1 MALKGRARAQAGPQ
15 AAAPGAASGRVESPV
30 TVEGTIV
37 RVNGPMV
44 EIEGLAGVSLA
55 DLVEVGPGRLP
66 GEVTGIRGA
75 IMTAQVYEY
84 TGGLRVGDQA
94 TSDRQP
100 LSVRLGPGLIGGVFD
115 GLLRPLARAPD
126 FLSPGAFA
134 GTAAHGSEAEFRPS
148 GRVGSLVSAG
158 AVLGRVRESLAIDQ
172 AIQVPPG
179 IAGELRHL
187 ALAGRY
193 APDAVIAQVAD
204 VDVRLSSL
212 WPVRR
217 PRPFAERLDLE
228 APLATGQ
235 RVLDL
240 FFPLTRG
247 STAAVP
253 GGFGTGKT
261 ILLEQIAKW
270 CDADVIVYVGC
281 GERGNEMSDALSE
294 LRELVDPR
302 TGRPLLE
309 RTVIIANTSNMPVM
323 ARELSIYTG
332 ITVAEFYRDMGFDAV
347 VIADSTSRW
356 AEALR
361 ESASRTGALPVEE
374 GYPAELPSQLAAFY
388 ERAGRLRTL
397 GGGDATVSIIAS
409 VSPPGGDKTE
419 PVTSHTRR
427 FVRTYWSLDRD
438 LAAARHYPSV
448 SWRDSFARDA
458 SRLGVWHAANGDPNW
473 LGRRGQA
480 MAILAQADRLQ
491 SVAELIG
498 AASLPDPERVVL
510 LTARLLHEAVLQQ
523 SAVSDN
529 DAYCAPAKQA
539 ALLDLVLAVHARCLD
554 LVGQGVHASELE
566 EVDLSDAA
574 RARDEVGP
582 DDAAAVGTIR
592 DSILGRL
599 AGLAP

>member
-1 MALKGRARAQAGPQ
+1 MNEAERARV
-15 AAAPGAASGRVESPV
+15 APVATAPAEVPGRVESPAAI
-30 TVEGTIV
+30 EGTVV

-44 EIEGLAGVSLA
+44 AIEGLAGVSLA
-55 DLVEVGPGRLP
+55 DLVEVGPRRLP
-66 GEVTGIRGA
+66 GEVTGIRGS

-94 TSDRQP
+94 TSNRLP

-115 GLLRPLARAPD
+115 GLLRPLALAPD
-126 FLSPGAFA
+126 FLGSGAFA
-134 GTAAHGSEAEFRPS
+134 GAAARGVEVEFRPS
-148 GRVGSLVSAG
+148 GLVGRLVSGG
-158 AVLGRVRESLAIDQ
+158 AVLGRVRESLAID
-172 AIQVPPG
+172 ATIQVPPG

-187 ALAGRY
+187 APAGFY
-193 APDAVIAQVAD
+193 APDAVIAQVGD

-228 APLATGQ
+228 APLTTGQ

-294 LRELVDPR
+294 LRELIDPR
-302 TGRPLLE
+302 TDRPLLE
-309 RTVIIANTSNMPVM
+309 RTVIVANTSNMPVM
-323 ARELSIYTG
+323 ARELSIHTG
-332 ITVAEFYRDMGFDAV
+332 ITVAEFYRDMGFDTV

-397 GGGDATVSIIAS
+397 GGHEASVSIIAS

-419 PVTSHTRR
+419 PVTAHTRR

-458 SRLGVWHAANGDPNW
+458 ERLGAWHAANGDPDW
-473 LGRRGQA
+473 LRRRSEA
-480 MAILAQADRLQ
+480 MAILAEADRLQ
-491 SVAELIG
+491 SIAELIG
-498 AASLPDPERVVL
+498 VASLPDPERVIL
-510 LTARLLHEAVLQQ
+510 LTARLLHQAVLQQ

-539 ALLDLVLAVHARCLD
+539 ALLDLVLAVHASAAD
-554 LVGQGVHASELE
+554 LVERGVPASELE

-574 RARDEVGP
+574 RARDEVGT
-582 DDAAAVGTIR
+582 DDAAAVATVKEL
-592 DSILGRL
+592 ILRRL
-599 AGLAP
+599 AGMAP

>member
-1 MALKGRARAQAGPQ
+1 MALTERSRVRQGLAGTSPDERPAESRAP
-15 AAAPGAASGRVESPV
+15 
-30 TVEGTIV
+30 VEGTVV

-44 EIEGLAGVSLA
+44 EIEGIDGVSLA
-55 DLVEVGPGRLP
+55 DVVEVGQGMLP
-66 GEVTGIRGA
+66 GEVIGIRGP
-75 IMTAQVYEY
+75 ITTAQVYEY
-84 TGGLRVGDQA
+84 TGGLRVGDRA
-94 TSDRQP
+94 TSQRRP

-115 GLLRPLARAPD
+115 GLLRPLAGAPD
-126 FLSPGAFA
+126 FLSPGASA
-134 GTAAHGSEAEFRPS
+134 GAGPDAPAVEFRPAATVGAAVS
-148 GRVGSLVSAG
+148 GG
-158 AVLGRVRESLAIDQ
+158 AVLGWVRESLAIDQ
-172 AIQVPPG
+172 AILVPPG
-179 IAGELRHL
+179 VAGQLRHL
-187 ALAGRY
+187 APPARC
-193 APDAVIAQVAD
+193 APDEVIARVGA

-212 WPVRR
+212 WPVRT

-228 APLATGQ
+228 APLTTGQ

-240 FFPLTRG
+240 FFPLTKG
-247 STAAVP
+247 STASVP

-281 GERGNEMSDALSE
+281 GERGNEMSDALVE
-294 LRELVDPR
+294 LGELLDPR

-332 ITVAEFYRDMGFDAV
+332 ITVAEFYRDVGFDTV

-388 ERAGRLRTL
+388 ERAGRYRTL
-397 GGGDATVSIIAS
+397 GGGDASVSIIAS

-438 LAAARHYPSV
+438 LAAARHYPSL

-458 SRLGVWHAANGDPNW
+458 SRLGAWHTAHGDPGW
-473 LGRRGQA
+473 LERRGQA
-480 MAILAQADRLQ
+480 MAILADADRLQ

-498 AASLPDPERVVL
+498 AASLPDRERVIL
-510 LTARLLHEAVLQQ
+510 LTARLLHESVLQQ
-523 SAVSDN
+523 SALGAN

-554 LVGQGVHASELE
+554 LVERGLQAAVLE

-582 DDAAAVGTIR
+582 DDAAAIGEIR
-592 DSILGRL
+592 ESIFRRL
-599 AGLAP
+599 AEVAP

>member
-1 MALKGRARAQAGPQ
+1 VALNDADGDRAGPQ
-15 AAAPGAASGRVESPV
+15 AIAPAEAPGHLGLPASA
-30 TVEGTIV
+30 EGTIV

-55 DLVEVGPGRLP
+55 DLVEVGPRSLP

-75 IMTAQVYEY
+75 VMTAQVYEY
-84 TGGLRVGDQA
+84 TGGLRVGDRA
-94 TSDRQP
+94 TSDRRP

-115 GLLRPLARAPD
+115 GLLRPLAQAPD
-126 FLSPGAFA
+126 FLASGAFA
-134 GTAAHGSEAEFRPS
+134 GSAPDGSKFAFRPS
-148 GRVGSLVSAG
+148 GRLGGFVSGG

-187 ALAGRY
+187 APAGRY
-193 APDAVIAQVAD
+193 GPDAVIAQVAD

-294 LRELVDPR
+294 LRELIDPR
-302 TGRPLLE
+302 TDRPLLE
-309 RTVIIANTSNMPVM
+309 RTVIVANTSNMPVM
-323 ARELSIYTG
+323 ARELSIHTG
-332 ITVAEFYRDMGFDAV
+332 ITVAEFYRDMGFDTV

-388 ERAGRLRTL
+388 ERAGRIRTL
-397 GGGDATVSIIAS
+397 GGDEASVSIIAS

-419 PVTSHTRR
+419 PVTAHTRR

-458 SRLGVWHAANGDPNW
+458 SRLGVWHAAHGDPDW
-473 LGRRGQA
+473 LARRGEA
-480 MAILAQADRLQ
+480 MAVLADADRLQ
-491 SVAELIG
+491 SIAELIG
-498 AASLPDPERVVL
+498 AASLPDPERIVL

-539 ALLDLVLAVHARCLD
+539 ALLDLVLAVHARAMD
-554 LVGQGVHASELE
+554 LVGRGVPASELE
-566 EVDLSDAA
+566 ELDLSDAA

-599 AGLAP
+599 AELAP